1 MKKTT
6 AIIILD
12 GFGYREE
19 KEDNAILLDG
29 IRNIRPLWENYPHTL
44 IEASGLCVGLPEG
57 QMGNSEVGHM
67 NIGAGRVVLQ
77 DYPRIERAIET
88 GEFYE
93 IPAFVAAVENCKKH
107 GSALHLLGLCSDGG
121 IHSRLGHLYALL
133 ELAKRNGLEKVY
145 IHAFMDG
152 RDTPP
157 TSGADYIAQVVDKC
171 AEIGVGEVASVQGRY
186 YGMDRDKRYERV
198 EPGYDAIVNGVGVP
212 EPDPVSAVRHSY
224 EKGVTDEFIVPAVI
238 MKGGA
243 PVATVNENDSVIFFN
258 FRTDRPTEMTE
269 AFIFPEYN
277 GFERK
282 RGYIKTYY
290 VCMTVYRE
298 DFLQYADVAIRPIR
312 PANMLGEYVGSL
324 GLTQLRI
331 AESEKQRHVTFFFNG
346 GTYDI
351 SPGED
356 HYLIPSP
363 KVATYDL
370 QPEMRAYDLADKA
383 VEVIREHKYDLIVMN
398 FANPDMVGHTA
409 VREACIAAVHAVDEC
424 VGRIARTL
432 LEEGG
437 QCLITADH
445 GNCELMVEN
454 GKPMTAHTT
463 NPVPVIYVAED
474 ASSVTLRSGGKLA
487 NLAPTLLD
495 MMGLKKPAEMT
506 ESSLIVRG
514 DCGEEPIGE

>member
-6 AIIILD
+6 AILILD
-12 GFGYREE
+12 GFGYRTDPT
-19 KEDNAILLDG
+19 DNAILIDG
-29 IRNIRPLWENYPHTL
+29 IRNISALWRRSPHTL

-93 IPAFVAAVENCKKH
+93 IPAFVSAVENCKKH
-107 GSALHLLGLCSDGG
+107 DSALHLLGLCSDGG

-133 ELAKRNGLEKVY
+133 ELAKRNGLNKVY

-157 TSGADYIAQVVDKC
+157 TSGVDYIAQVAAKC
-171 AEIGVGEVASVQGRY
+171 EEIGVGEIATVQGRY
-186 YGMDRDKRYERV
+186 YGMDRDKRYDRV
-198 EPGYDAIVNGVGVP
+198 KLGFDAIVNGEGVP
-212 EPDPVSAVRHSY
+212 EPDAVSAVAHSY
-224 EKGVTDEFIVPAVI
+224 ENGVTDEFIVPAVI
-238 MKGGA
+238 MKDGA
-243 PVATVNENDSVIFFN
+243 PTAIVNENDSVIFFN

-269 AFIFPEYN
+269 AFIFPEYDF
-277 GFERK
+277 FERK

-298 DFLQYADVAIRPIR
+298 DFLEYADVAIRPVR

-346 GTYDI
+346 GTYDV

-370 QPEMRAYDLADKA
+370 APEMRAYDLTEKA

-409 VREACIAAVHAVDEC
+409 VPEACIKAVHAVDEC
-424 VGRIARTL
+424 VGRIVRTL
-432 LEEGG
+432 IEEGG

-445 GNCELMVEN
+445 GNVEMMKEN

-463 NPVPVIYVAED
+463 NPVPLIYIAED
-474 ASSVTLRSGGKLA
+474 ADNVSLKSGGKLA
-487 NLAPTLLD
+487 NLAPTLLE
-495 MMGLKKPAEMT
+495 MMGLDKPAEMT
-506 ESSLIVRG
+506 EDSLIERRAFEG
-514 DCGEEPIGE
+514 AAE

>member
-12 GFGYREE
+12 GFGYRTER
-19 KEDNAILLDG
+19 EDNAILIDG
-29 IRNIRPLWENYPHTL
+29 IRNIAPLWRTCPHTL
-44 IEASGLCVGLPEG
+44 ISASGADVGLPDG

-93 IPAFVAAVENCKKH
+93 IPAFVAAVNNCREH

-133 ELAKRNGLEKVY
+133 KLAKMNGLERVY

-157 TSGADYIAQVVDKC
+157 TSGADYIAQVEAKC
-171 AEIGVGEVASVQGRY
+171 REIGVGRIATVQGRY

-198 EPGYDAIVNGVGVP
+198 KPGFDAIVEGEGVF
-212 EPDPVSAVRHSY
+212 EPDAVTAVTHSY
-224 EKGVTDEFIVPAVI
+224 EQGRTDEFIIPAVI
-238 MKGGA
+238 TENGA
-243 PVATVNENDSVIFFN
+243 PIARVNENDSVIFFN

-269 AFIFPEYN
+269 AFVLPEFA
-277 GFERK
+277 GFERR
-282 RGYIKTYY
+282 RGFIKTYY

-298 DFLQYADVAIRPIR
+298 DLMQYADVAIKPVRHK
-312 PANMLGEYVGSL
+312 NMMGEYLGSL
-324 GLTQLRI
+324 GLKQLRI

-346 GTYDI
+346 GTYDV

-356 HYLIPSP
+356 HYLLPSP

-370 QPEMRAYDLADKA
+370 QPEMRAYDLTEK
-383 VEVIREHKYDLIVMN
+383 VIEVIRAHRYDFIVMN

-409 VREACIAAVHAVDEC
+409 VPEACIAAVHAVDEC
-424 VGRIARTL
+424 VGRIVKALR
-432 LEEGG
+432 EEGG

-445 GNCELMVEN
+445 GNCETMREN

-463 NPVPVIYVAED
+463 NPVPLIYIGDED
-474 ASSVTLRSGGKLA
+474 VELREGGRLA

-495 MMGLKKPAEMT
+495 MMGIEKPDEMT
-506 ESSLIVRG
+506 ESSLIVRR
-514 DCGEEPIGE
+514 

>member
-1 MKKTT
+1 MKTT
-6 AIIILD
+6 TALLILD
-12 GFGYREE
+12 GFGYREDPQ
-19 KEDNAILLDG
+19 DNAILIDG
-29 IRNIRPLWENYPHTL
+29 IRNISALWRRWPHTL
-44 IEASGLCVGLPEG
+44 IGASGMDVGLPEG

-67 NIGAGRVVLQ
+67 NIGAGRIVLQ

-88 GEFYE
+88 GEFYR
-93 IPAFVAAVENCKKH
+93 IPAFVSAVENCKKH

-121 IHSRLGHLYALL
+121 VHSRLGHLYALL

-145 IHAFMDG
+145 VHAFMDG

-157 TSGADYIAQVVDKC
+157 MSGADYIAQVVEKC
-171 AEIGVGEVASVQGRY
+171 AEIGVGRVATVQGRY

-198 EPGYDAIVNGVGVP
+198 EPGYDAIVNGIGVP
-212 EPDPVSAVRHSY
+212 EPDPVTAVRHSY
-224 EKGVTDEFIVPAVI
+224 ENGVTDEFIVPAVI
-238 MKGGA
+238 MQDGA
-243 PVATVNENDSVIFFN
+243 PIATVNENDSVIFFN

-269 AFIFPEYN
+269 AFIFPDFA

-298 DFLQYADVAIRPIR
+298 DFLQYADVAIRPLR
-312 PANMLGEYVGSL
+312 PENMLGEYVASL
-324 GLTQLRI
+324 GKTQLRI

-370 QPEMRAYDLADKA
+370 APEMRAYDLTEKA

-409 VREACIAAVHAVDEC
+409 VPEACVAAVHAVDEC
-424 VGRIARTL
+424 VGRIVREL
-432 LEEGG
+432 IHEGG

-445 GNCELMVEN
+445 GNCETMVEN

-463 NPVPVIYVAED
+463 NPVPLIYIAQD
-474 ASSVTLRSGGKLA
+474 ADGVELKPNGRLG
-487 NLAPTLLD
+487 NIAPTLLE
-495 MMGLKKPAEMT
+495 MMGIPKPAEMT
-506 ESSLIVRG
+506 EESLIVRR
-514 DCGEEPIGE
+514 EQHIAE